1 MVVISIPVPAPKPT
15 ESALESAT
23 TLVCPATTIVVNVS
37 CTMFGAEFV
46 TVKVS
51 VAESVVNITP
61 VPATTVKVSAV
72 ESAVIVFCPFTTID
86 WNRFCEPDPV

>member
-1 MVVISIPVPAPKPT
+1 
-15 ESALESAT
+15 
-23 TLVCPATTIVVNVS
+23 
-37 CTMFGAEFV
+37 MFGAEFV

-51 VAESVVNITP
+51 VAESVASVIP

-86 WNRFCEPDPV
+86 